1 MPRFLLHHR
10 RGPHDVLRQIELA
23 DADPSSAARRLTFVF
38 AGAGFAGVEAVAELQ
53 ELTEGALR
61 RHPRLA
67 GVQPRWVLVD
77 HGPRILGQ
85 VPESLAR
92 FAARTLS
99 RRGVEILSS
108 TALVSIDGAG
118 VTLYDGRRIETKT
131 VVWTVA
137 AFFRRDVAV
146 LTP

>member
-1 MPRFLLHHR
+1 
-10 RGPHDVLRQIELA
+10 
-23 DADPSSAARRLTFVF
+23 F

-67 GVQPRWVLVD
+67 GIQPRWVLVD
-77 HGPRILGQ
+77 SGPRILGQ

-92 FAARTLS
+92 FATRTLS

-108 TALVSIDGAG
+108 TALVSIDAAG
-118 VTLYDGRRIETKT
+118 VTLSDGRRIESGT
-131 VVWTVA
+131 VVWTAGVSA
-137 AFFRRDVAV
+137 GWAGNSISAQ
-146 LTP
+146 L